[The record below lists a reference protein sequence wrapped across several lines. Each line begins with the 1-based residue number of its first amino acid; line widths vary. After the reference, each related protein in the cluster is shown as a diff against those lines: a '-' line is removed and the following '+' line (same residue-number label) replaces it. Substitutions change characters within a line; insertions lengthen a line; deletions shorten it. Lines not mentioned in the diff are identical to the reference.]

1 MGSHVTNLT
10 NHSTF
15 TSQLGSVH
23 ILRHLPRGGGGFQ
36 KMTLDDGG
44 EGGGGLWSDDVIQ
57 NRSISGF
64 FIS

>member
-1 MGSHVTNLT
+1 MEAQENIIYRLMLKNPRERSHI
-10 NHSTF
+10 
-15 TSQLGSVH
+15 TSSAE
-23 ILRHLPRGGGGFQ
+23 GGGGFQ

-44 EGGGGLWSDDVIQ
+44 EGGGLRSDDVIQ

>member
-1 MGSHVTNLT
+1 MLSLRERSHI
-10 NHSTF
+10 
-15 TSQLGSVH
+15 TSSAEG
-23 ILRHLPRGGGGFQ
+23 GGGGFQ

-44 EGGGGLWSDDVIQ
+44 EEGGLWSDDVIQ

>member
-1 MGSHVTNLT
+1 
-10 NHSTF
+10 
-15 TSQLGSVH
+15 
-23 ILRHLPRGGGGFQ
+23 
-36 KMTLDDGG
+36 MTLDDGG

>member
-1 MGSHVTNLT
+1 MTALIQKKHIRERSHI
-10 NHSTF
+10 
-15 TSQLGSVH
+15 TSSAEG
-23 ILRHLPRGGGGFQ
+23 GGGGFQ

-44 EGGGGLWSDDVIQ
+44 RGGLWSDDVIQ